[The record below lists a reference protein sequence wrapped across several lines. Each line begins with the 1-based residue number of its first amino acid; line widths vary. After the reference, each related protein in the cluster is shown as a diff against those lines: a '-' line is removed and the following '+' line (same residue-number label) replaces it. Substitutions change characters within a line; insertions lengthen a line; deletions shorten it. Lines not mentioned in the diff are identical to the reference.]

1 MTKIARQ
8 NTVFSTNKTL
18 NINGHLVDLTVPVV
32 MGVLN
37 VTPDSFFDGGRY
49 LQEDQILRQ
58 TEKMLSEGAR
68 FIDVGGY
75 SSRPNAEDVSI
86 QEEMRRVIFTIR
98 IILKTF
104 PDTWVTVDTFRS
116 EVASA
121 ALEEGAVM
129 INDISAG
136 QLDPGMSD
144 VVARWKVPYVIM
156 HMRGNPRTMNQLV
169 DYEDLVSEIID
180 FFHKT
185 VFKLHQKGIYD
196 IIIDPG
202 FGFAKTG
209 EQNFQ
214 LLNNLD
220 KLGMLGKP
228 ILAGLSRKSMIWR
241 TLQSTPEQALNGTT
255 ALNTIALLKGAS
267 ILRVHD
273 VREAKE
279 TIELVAKMTGA

>member
-1 MTKIARQ
+1 
-8 NTVFSTNKTL
+8 
-18 NINGHLVDLTVPVV
+18 

-75 SSRPNAEDVSI
+75 SSRPNAEDVSL

-104 PDTWVTVDTFRS
+104 PDAWVTADTFRS
-116 EVASA
+116 EVAGA

-136 QLDPGMSD
+136 QLDPAMSD
-144 VVARWKVPYVIM
+144 IIAKWKVPYVIM

-185 VFKLHQKGIYD
+185 VFDLHEKGIYD

-202 FGFAKTG
+202 FGFAKTV

-214 LLNNLD
+214 LLKNLD
-220 KLGMLGKP
+220 KLRMLGKP

-241 TLQSTPEQALNGTT
+241 TLKSTPQQALNGTT

-279 TIELVAKMTGA
+279 IIELVGKMTGL